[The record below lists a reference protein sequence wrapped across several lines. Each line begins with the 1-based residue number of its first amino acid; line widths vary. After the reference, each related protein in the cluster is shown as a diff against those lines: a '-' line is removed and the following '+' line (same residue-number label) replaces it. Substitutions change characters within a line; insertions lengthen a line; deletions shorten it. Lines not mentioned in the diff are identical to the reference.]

1 MKLSRRPAALAA
13 LLAYTGPFT
22 TLIHPPIGRRALA
35 YTGPFTVDVV
45 ADGGRLTMAEADAAA
60 AELLALIPTM
70 SKGAPA
76 TNATIAPSL
85 AAQIEEATA
94 ALEARFGA
102 HDLAVATNLNG
113 SWRLLY
119 SNGREI
125 TSLAA
130 GLPGGFALGPT
141 YQPLD
146 SSTGRFEN
154 QGSVLGPFAK
164 LSTTVI
170 GDVRVAPAGSLNAAG
185 VLNSAN
191 NRVDV
196 EFRRIVFSL
205 DELFGRPV
213 RLRKVLK
220 TALQPG
226 VEPPANDQT
235 FLSANVRVVRGGD
248 GALFIFRREESSRPL
263 LSVAERDALYRD
275 GGAVDVTTG
284 TGRPEDSAPPELK
297 FLLRDPKL

>member
-170 GDVRVAPAGSLNAAG
+170 GDVRVAPAGS
-185 VLNSAN
+185 AN

>member
-1 MKLSRRPAALAA
+1 MKLSHRPAALAA
-13 LLAYTGPFT
+13 LLAYSTVPV
-22 TLIHPPIGRRALA
+22 IHPPIGRRVLA

-45 ADGGRLTMAEADAAA
+45 ADGGRLSMAEADAAA
-60 AELLALIPTM
+60 AKLLALIPTM

-85 AAQIEEATA
+85 AALIEEATVV
-94 ALEARFGA
+94 LEARFGA

-164 LSTTVI
+164 LSTTVV
-170 GDVRVAPAGSLNAAG
+170 GDIRVAPP
-185 VLNSAN
+185 
-191 NRVDV
+191 
-196 EFRRIVFSL
+196 
-205 DELFGRPV
+205 GR
-213 RLRKVLK
+213 
-220 TALQPG
+220 
-226 VEPPANDQT
+226 
-235 FLSANVRVVRGGD
+235 
-248 GALFIFRREESSRPL
+248 
-263 LSVAERDALYRD
+263 
-275 GGAVDVTTG
+275 
-284 TGRPEDSAPPELK
+284 
-297 FLLRDPKL
+297 

>member
-1 MKLSRRPAALAA
+1 LILSVDLSVLRNRSPYEAVSPTGALAA

-60 AELLALIPTM
+60 AELLAFIPTM

-164 LSTTVI
+164 LSTTVV
-170 GDVRVAPAGSLNAAG
+170 GDVRVAPAG
-185 VLNSAN
+185 
-191 NRVDV
+191 R
-196 EFRRIVFSL
+196 
-205 DELFGRPV
+205 
-213 RLRKVLK
+213 
-220 TALQPG
+220 
-226 VEPPANDQT
+226 
-235 FLSANVRVVRGGD
+235 
-248 GALFIFRREESSRPL
+248 
-263 LSVAERDALYRD
+263 
-275 GGAVDVTTG
+275 
-284 TGRPEDSAPPELK
+284 
-297 FLLRDPKL
+297 

>member
-170 GDVRVAPAGSLNAAG
+170 GDVRVAPAGS
-185 VLNSAN
+185 AN

-263 LSVAERDALYRD
+263 LSVAEREALYRD